1 MDNWNWIVG
10 GTFCKYIILVNVS
23 ETSEFCIVQ
32 IKGNYST
39 AQRHCPLTRRPEP
52 ARALIVNI

>member
-1 MDNWNWIVG
+1 MKLHLFVVCRKSQCVVRVMRS
-10 GTFCKYIILVNVS
+10 TMA
-23 ETSEFCIVQ
+23 
-32 IKGNYST
+32 YST